1 MCAPQ
6 TRASGCSGPATWRR
20 SPSHDPGGALFWVAK
35 AKAREMKELRF
46 PTFDYHLDESG
57 PDVVILRRQDDSF
70 VAAFS
75 ATGATRESIVEAA
88 KEDYQKLIRAH
99 Y

>member
-1 MCAPQ
+1 
-6 TRASGCSGPATWRR
+6 
-20 SPSHDPGGALFWVAK
+20 
-35 AKAREMKELRF
+35 
-46 PTFDYHLDESG
+46 
-57 PDVVILRRQDDSF
+57 VILRRQDDSF

-88 KEDYQKLIRAH
+88 KEDYQELIRAH

>member
-1 MCAPQ
+1 
-6 TRASGCSGPATWRR
+6 
-20 SPSHDPGGALFWVAK
+20 
-35 AKAREMKELRF
+35 MKELRF
-46 PTFDYHLDESG
+46 PTFGYHLDESG

-75 ATGATRESIVEAA
+75 ATGATRESIVDAA
-88 KEDYQKLIRAH
+88 KEVYQELIRAH